1 MDLSRGRLES
11 SMETFP
17 IVEGWIT
24 TVHPDRR
31 QVQTNNLP
39 FPDRRRPIKRTMP
52 GKPEATWVAVG
63 HFTVRATE
71 NAENISTDRAKL
83 ILIAQGIRFEVVYLK
98 PIYVD
103 SRNHKY
109 IYSATKTQRWS
120 FVALCVPSPAQ
131 LRMMPS
137 TAGPAVGVKPKT
149 VLGRP
154 SVPAPSNPIP
164 QGGTITPRAMRAPT
178 GTPPTSPAQPQ
189 RSPETP
195 SLPMASKPKDE
206 KQDIVDFL
214 SSMLDNG

>member
-11 SMETFP
+11 TLETFP
-17 IVEGWIT
+17 IVEGWVT

-31 QVQTNNLP
+31 QAQASNLP
-39 FPDRRRPIKRTMP
+39 FPDRRRPIKRSTP
-52 GKPEATWVAVG
+52 AKPEATWVAVG

-71 NAENISTDRAKL
+71 TSENLSVDRAKL
-83 ILIAQGIRFEVVYLK
+83 FLVVQGIRFEVVYMK

-131 LRMMPS
+131 LRMMPTSAS
-137 TAGPAVGVKPKT
+137 TPVPGAKPKT

-154 SVPAPSNPIP
+154 LVPTPSNPIP
-164 QGGTITPRAMRAPT
+164 QGNAITPRAMRAPDNA
-178 GTPPTSPAQPQ
+178 PPAQPVP
-189 RSPETP
+189 RAPEAP
-195 SLPMASKPKDE
+195 SLPTASKPKDE